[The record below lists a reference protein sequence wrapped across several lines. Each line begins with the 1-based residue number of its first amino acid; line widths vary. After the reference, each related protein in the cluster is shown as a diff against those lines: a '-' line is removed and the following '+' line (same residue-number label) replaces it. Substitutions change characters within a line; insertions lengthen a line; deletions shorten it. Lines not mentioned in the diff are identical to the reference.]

1 VQSDHVQSESRA
13 QSGRAGRPAPRRRL
27 TVDRRRDELIEAAL
41 DLLSQ
46 RGPDE
51 VSVDDVAQ
59 AAGASRALVY
69 HYFGT
74 KHELYA
80 AALSKAAAELTRRL
94 SRVDPDDTPLE
105 RLDRSVRAF
114 VEFADTHSASFVALL
129 GGSSTY
135 GTGGEATALIAS
147 VRQTVYELLLDG
159 LSEPLPPSGIVRM
172 TLRSWVAAAEAGV
185 LDWLEHRDL
194 EREDVERQL
203 IVQLGALL
211 MAIGHE
217 LPI

>member
-1 VQSDHVQSESRA
+1 MQSDSRSSQPVRSA
-13 QSGRAGRPAPRRRL
+13 PRPAPRRRL
-27 TVDRRRDELIEAAL
+27 SVDRRRDELIEAAL

-74 KHELYA
+74 KQELYA

-94 SRVDPDDTPLE
+94 SLVEPEDTPLE
-105 RLDRSVRAF
+105 RLDRAVRAF
-114 VEFADTHSASFVALL
+114 VEFAEAHSAGFVALL
-129 GGSSTY
+129 GGSAAY
-135 GTGGEATALIAS
+135 GNGGESQALVAS
-147 VRQTVYELLLDG
+147 VEATVYELLVEG
-159 LSEPLPPSGIVRM
+159 LREPKPVDPTVRM
-172 TLRSWVAAAEAGV
+172 TLRCWVAAAEAGV
-185 LDWLEHRDL
+185 LDWLRHR
-194 EREDVERQL
+194 DVEREEVERLL

-211 MAIGHE
+211 MSIGHE
-217 LPI
+217 IPV

>member
-1 VQSDHVQSESRA
+1 VQSDSRSSQSVRSA
-13 QSGRAGRPAPRRRL
+13 PRPAPRRRL
-27 TVDRRRDELIEAAL
+27 SVDRRRDELIEAAL

-74 KHELYA
+74 KQELYA

-94 SRVDPDDTPLE
+94 SQVEPQDTPLE
-105 RLDRSVRAF
+105 RLDRAVRAF
-114 VEFADTHSASFVALL
+114 VEFAEAHSAGFVALL
-129 GGSSTY
+129 GGSAAY
-135 GTGGEATALIAS
+135 GNGGESQALVAS
-147 VRQTVYELLLDG
+147 VEQTVYELLVDG
-159 LSEPLPPSGIVRM
+159 LGERRPVDPTVRM
-172 TLRSWVAAAEAGV
+172 TLRCWVASAEAGV
-185 LDWLEHRDL
+185 LDWLRHR
-194 EREDVERQL
+194 DVEREEVERLL

-211 MAIGHE
+211 MSIGHE
-217 LPI
+217 IPV

>member
-1 VQSDHVQSESRA
+1 
-13 QSGRAGRPAPRRRL
+13 
-27 TVDRRRDELIEAAL
+27 VDRRRDELIEAAL

-74 KHELYA
+74 KQELYA

-94 SRVDPDDTPLE
+94 SRVDPDDSPLE
-105 RLDRSVRAF
+105 RLDRAVRAF
-114 VEFADTHSASFVALL
+114 VEFAEAHSAGFVALL
-129 GGSSTY
+129 GGSAAY
-135 GTGGEATALIAS
+135 GTGGEAAALVAS

-159 LSEPLPPSGIVRM
+159 LNEPLPPNGTVRM
-172 TLRSWVAAAEAGV
+172 TLRGWVAAAETGV

-194 EREDVERQL
+194 EREEVERQL

-211 MAIGHE
+211 MSIGHE
-217 LPI
+217 IPV

>member
-1 VQSDHVQSESRA
+1 MQSESRSS
-13 QSGRAGRPAPRRRL
+13 QPVRATPRTAPRRRL
-27 TVDRRRDELIEAAL
+27 SVDRRRDELIEAAL

-74 KHELYA
+74 KQELYA

-94 SRVDPDDTPLE
+94 SQVERGDTPLQ

-114 VEFADTHSASFVALL
+114 VEFAEAHSAGFVALL
-129 GGSSTY
+129 GGSAGY
-135 GTGGEATALIAS
+135 GSGSDSAALVHS
-147 VRQTVYELLLDG
+147 VEDTVYELLVEG
-159 LSEPLPPSGIVRM
+159 LNEPTPVDPLVRM
-172 TLRSWVAAAEAGV
+172 TLKCWVAAAETAV
-185 LDWLEHRDL
+185 LDWLKHRDMA
-194 EREDVERQL
+194 RADVEQQL

-217 LPI
+217 VPV